1 MSKAILLLSALKPQI
16 LVELVRLIISI
27 YVRLPQKFKPGQVV
41 FEAPC
46 GHLLRFVTHFDPSS
60 LFYPFGKEIYD
71 TSMTPCYIDDGY
83 LIESTKDESITS
95 CNICDRHWDSAYAYG
110 ADGMQKMMCF
120 CKKIST
126 DFPCGRC
133 SAKVCSISG
142 CERVADGKSFPV
154 LCTEHLRCK
163 GCKQEISCSFST
175 PDNYGFEGWIKS
187 YCFGRKNKLKAGI

>member
-1 MSKAILLLSALKPQI
+1 MSKAILLLSALEPQI
-16 LVELVRLIISI
+16 LIELVQLIISI
-27 YVRLPQKFKPGQVV
+27 YVGLPQKFKPGQIV

-46 GHLLRFVTHFDPSS
+46 GHLLRFVTHFD
-60 LFYPFGKEIYD
+60 PFGKEIYD

-83 LIESTKDESITS
+83 LIESTEDESITS
-95 CNICDRHWDSAYAYG
+95 CKTCNRHWDSISHIYH
-110 ADGMQKMMCF
+110 ADGIQKMMCF
-120 CKKIST
+120 CKKISSC
-126 DFPCGRC
+126 FPCGRC
-133 SAKVCSISG
+133 SAKVCSIPD